1 MKNMVSEDL
10 AHIIALIIVTLSYIS
25 IPVLL
30 FFFAFAVYIDL
41 HYAVQFYYTRASED
55 AVIAILL
62 AFANVALLFGIR
74 ALIKWVRE

>member
-1 MKNMVSEDL
+1 MKNMVSEDVGK
-10 AHIIALIIVTLSYIS
+10 IIALIIVTLSYIS

-41 HYAVQFYYTRASED
+41 HYAVQFYYTKAAED

-62 AFANVALLFGIR
+62 AFANVALFLGIR
-74 ALIKWVRE
+74 ALIQWVRK